1 MLKKL
6 LLMITIVA
14 AMLVSGCGEVSIGY
28 IDSEKLMDAPQIK
41 TIREEGETK
50 LQEAEMKMI
59 EDITAKQDAPDE
71 EKQQVQMEA
80 QRKLMGIQQAYSSQI
95 KQKLDAALADIVKA
109 RKIDIVLDSSEDQ
122 KVIYEGGIDLTD
134 EVLKKLQ

>member
-1 MLKKL
+1 
-6 LLMITIVA
+6 MITIVA